1 MSEGASIGE
10 VITLLKDEFPDLTVS
25 KVRFLEGRGLIN
37 PRRSTSGYRSF
48 SDEDVARLRYILQQQ
63 RDHFLPLKV
72 IKSKLTMWERGE
84 EMPIPASAGPP
95 PEQLFQPAGREVDRN
110 ELRRVTGLSSR
121 QLGDLIDNRVVRP
134 EEGKPERYSAEEVA
148 IATQAQRLLAYGFE
162 ARHLRSVRLSSERDA
177 ELLEALTA
185 ALLRAR
191 SPEARQRAAEMLAG
205 CADAIAKLRSAAL
218 SEELRAL
225 MAAD

>member
-1 MSEGASIGE
+1 MSEGLSIGE
-10 VITLLKDEFPDLTVS
+10 VISLLRDEFPDLTVS

-37 PRRSTSGYRSF
+37 PKRSTSGYRSF

-84 EMPIPASAGPP
+84 EMPVPTPSGPP
-95 PEQLFQPAGREVDRN
+95 PEQLFQPAGQEVDRN
-110 ELRRVTGLSSR
+110 EMRRLTGLSSK
-121 QLGDLIDNRVVRP
+121 QLGELIDNRVVRP
-134 EEGKPERYSAEEVA
+134 ENGKPERYSAEEIAVA
-148 IATQAQRLLAYGFE
+148 THAQRLLAYGLE
-162 ARHLRSVRLSSERDA
+162 ARHLRSIRISSERDA

-191 SPEARQRAAEMLAG
+191 SPEARQRAAETFAG

-218 SEELRAL
+218 SEDLRRL
-225 MAAD
+225 MAE